1 MNTQNMQRRN
11 AEKTEDMLFIFRF
24 RETPNIEK
32 LSFDS
37 TVIELT
43 ERVRDLGF
51 ILDKNLTMTYH
62 TGRDMQKSNQC
73 NQVHRARS
81 QIERLSIRFT
91 SNGKHEFVPRA
102 QVSPSLVVYYEG

>member
-1 MNTQNMQRRN
+1 MRN
-11 AEKTEDMLFIFRF
+11 SL
-24 RETPNIEK
+24 
-32 LSFDS
+32 DS

-81 QIERLSIRFT
+81 QIERLKAHVHPNGFARLCFCFETILL
-91 SNGKHEFVPRA
+91 SNAVF
-102 QVSPSLVVYYEG
+102 